1 VAAVT
6 VSRGNAARH
15 MDAVLAILEQAETD
29 LAQILYGA
37 LRRAEIPADLVAV
50 ESYLQ
55 RGDTLRELSAAT
67 RAILDK
73 AIGDAT
79 ALIPGALQDAT
90 DAGDLAALRALPA
103 RLRDGARPLS
113 LINVRA
119 IEALA
124 AEVVTPLRDARTAAL
139 RGTVDAY
146 RAATARA
153 VASTVTGVLTDRQA
167 ADVVAKTLQ
176 RRSITGFTDRA
187 GRQWGLVAYARMAT
201 RTAAARA
208 YTTAALDR
216 WTERG
221 VTLVKVNYAT
231 LACSRCAPW
240 EGRVLTTGNDPGY
253 PSLDEAVSAG
263 LFHPNC
269 RHAITAHIPLRD

>member
-1 VAAVT
+1 MTVA
-6 VSRGNAARH
+6 RGDAARH
-15 MDAVLAILEQAETD
+15 MQAILQILEQAETD

-37 LRRAEIPADLVAV
+37 LRRAEIPADLAAV

-55 RGDTLRELSAAT
+55 RGDTLRELTAAT

-73 AIGDAT
+73 AITDAT
-79 ALIPGALQDAT
+79 ALIPAGLQDAA
-90 DAGDLAALRALPA
+90 DAGDIAALRALPA
-103 RLRDGARPLS
+103 RLRDGARPLN

-216 WTERG
+216 WQERG
-221 VTLVKVNYAT
+221 VTLVRVSYAT
-231 LACSRCAPW
+231 RACDRCSEW

-269 RHAITAHIPLRD
+269 RHAITAHIPLQG